1 MIKNKKITRNISAGM
16 YVLSTMGAGCMVDT
30 VMQVSSGDPTLI
42 SVAVNKN
49 NYTNEMVTK
58 NKKFGISVLGMNTS
72 GDLIKAFGFNS
83 SRNINK
89 FENVDTILVDEI
101 EVIKDSIGYMICDVV
116 DIIDADTHT
125 IFIGKL
131 VGADKFNDEKAM
143 TYNYYQEHKDDI
155 IKVKT
160 ESGKTAYVC
169 TICGYVYY
177 GEELP
182 KDFVCPVCGV
192 SSDFFEKK
200 VL

>member
-49 NYTNEMVTK
+49 NYTNEMITK

-72 GDLIKAFGFNS
+72 GDLIKTFGFNS

-143 TYNYYQEHKDDI
+143 TYNYYQEHI
-155 IKVKT
+155 HRIHSHQLLHIV
-160 ESGKTAYVC
+160 G
-169 TICGYVYY
+169 
-177 GEELP
+177 
-182 KDFVCPVCGV
+182 
-192 SSDFFEKK
+192 
-200 VL
+200 

>member
-49 NYTNEMVTK
+49 NYTNEMITK

-72 GDLIKAFGFNS
+72 GDLIKTFGFNS

-101 EVIKDSIGYMICDVV
+101 EVIKD
-116 DIIDADTHT
+116 
-125 IFIGKL
+125 
-131 VGADKFNDEKAM
+131 
-143 TYNYYQEHKDDI
+143 
-155 IKVKT
+155 
-160 ESGKTAYVC
+160 
-169 TICGYVYY
+169 
-177 GEELP
+177 
-182 KDFVCPVCGV
+182 
-192 SSDFFEKK
+192 
-200 VL
+200 